1 MKTKLLI
8 TVIVAA
14 PWMLLGQANAEEK
27 ELSKSHVPKAVL
39 KAFEKAYPNVKD
51 VEYEQEMFNGNAKM
65 GSGLAKSH
73 RCFFDSYSLTAR
85 LTVV

>member
-65 GSGLAKSH
+65 GSCKNGVYH
-73 RCFFDSYSLTAR
+73 YICR
-85 LTVV
+85 